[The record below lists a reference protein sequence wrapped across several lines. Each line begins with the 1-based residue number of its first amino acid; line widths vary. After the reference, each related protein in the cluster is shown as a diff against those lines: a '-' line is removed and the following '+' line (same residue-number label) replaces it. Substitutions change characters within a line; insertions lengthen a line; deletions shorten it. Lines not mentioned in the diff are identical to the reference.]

1 MWLAFFS
8 KPSLHTWCITI
19 HHDTYESA
27 KTYKGCVSFKCYK
40 YVGGVMA
47 MIDEVLTYCCFL
59 FLKKPMDTQHGT
71 KICRERD
78 SRPKNILQCA

>member
-1 MWLAFFS
+1 MIPMSQQKLTRDVLVS
-8 KPSLHTWCITI
+8 
-19 HHDTYESA
+19 SA
-27 KTYKGCVSFKCYK
+27 INMLVH
-40 YVGGVMA
+40 GVMA